1 MAKGTE
7 RLIKGANGIA
17 FFLETET
24 RKTLISKGKKA
35 SGELIKTIE
44 VVVKELVS
52 SIIIEE
58 SHVFYGDF
66 VDKGR
71 KKGVKRVP
79 VDALEAWIKARGFSS
94 GVDNI
99 RGTAF
104 AIQTNIFKFGIKPT
118 NWIDETV
125 SRTDTKV
132 VQMVDRV
139 ASEQLEIAI
148 DQIFK
153 ETDKRFRTGT

>member
-1 MAKGTE
+1 MAEGTE
-7 RLIKGANGIA
+7 RLIKGANEIA
-17 FFLETET
+17 KFLLIATQ
-24 RKTLISKGKKA
+24 RTLKEKGKDA

-44 VVVKELVS
+44 VVVREQVG
-52 SIIIEE
+52 SIIIQE

-79 VDALEAWIKARGFSS
+79 IDALEDWIRAKKFSIA
-94 GVDNI
+94 VDKI

-104 AIQTNIFKFGIKPT
+104 AIQANIFKFGIKPT

-125 SRTDTKV
+125 KRTDAKV
-132 VQMVDRV
+132 VQMVEKA
-139 ASEQLEIAI
+139 ASENLEIII
-148 DQIFK
+148 DEIFK
-153 ETDKRFRTGT
+153 ETDRRFKTAI

>member
-1 MAKGTE
+1 MAKDVE
-7 RLIKGANGIA
+7 RLKRGANDIA
-17 FFLETET
+17 KFLKIETQ
-24 RKTLISKGKKA
+24 RTLKEKGKSA

-44 VVVKELVS
+44 VVVKAQVG

-71 KKGVKRVP
+71 KKGGKKVP
-79 VDALEAWIKARGFSS
+79 IDALEEWIKQKKFSVA
-94 GVDNI
+94 VDKI

-125 SRTDTKV
+125 RRTDTKV
-132 VQMVDRV
+132 VQMVEKA
-139 ASEQLEIAI
+139 ASEQLEIII
-148 DQIFK
+148 DEIFK
-153 ETDKRFRTGT
+153 ETDKRFKTAV

>member
-1 MAKGTE
+1 MAEGTE
-7 RLIKGANGIA
+7 RLVKGANEIA
-17 FFLETET
+17 DFLKKETQ
-24 RKTLISKGKKA
+24 KTLISKGKKA

-44 VVVKELVS
+44 VVVKEKVS

-58 SHVFYGDF
+58 SHVFYGEF

-79 VDALEAWIKARGFSS
+79 IDALEAWIKQRRFSVA
-94 GVDNI
+94 VDNI

-125 SRTDTKV
+125 SRTDAKV
-132 VQMVDRV
+132 VQMVDKV
-139 ASEQLEIAI
+139 ASEQLEIVI
-148 DQIFK
+148 DEIFK
-153 ETDKRFRTGT
+153 ETDKRFRTTA

>member
-1 MAKGTE
+1 MAKDTE
-7 RLIKGANGIA
+7 RLIKGANEIA
-17 FFLETET
+17 KFLKIETQ
-24 RKTLISKGKKA
+24 KTLLSKGKKA

-44 VVVKELVS
+44 VVVREQVG

-79 VDALEAWIKARGFSS
+79 IDALEDWIKAKNFSFAA
-94 GVDNI
+94 GNI

-132 VQMVDRV
+132 VQMVEKA
-139 ASEQLEIAI
+139 ASEQLEIII

-153 ETDKRFRTGT
+153 ETDRKFKTAI